1 VDAHGAMV
9 MAQGQ
14 LSREKMQSI
23 LENPEGSDL
32 IDEKAKA
39 LLKLAAKMTKESHKV
54 TAEDIETL
62 RGKDFSDD
70 VILEAIHVIAF
81 FNYLDRMADATGAP
95 VENLQEMMA
104 NMA

>member
-1 VDAHGAMV
+1 MDVHGAMV

-14 LSREKMQSI
+14 LSREEMQSI
-23 LENPEGSDL
+23 LEDPEHSNL
-32 IDEKAKA
+32 VDEKAKA
-39 LLKLAAKMTKESHKV
+39 LLRLAAKMTRESYKIIP
-54 TAEDIETL
+54 EDIEAL
-62 RGKDFSDD
+62 RRLGFSDET
-70 VILEAIHVIAF
+70 ILEGIHVIAF

>member
-1 VDAHGAMV
+1 MV

-14 LSREKMQSI
+14 LSREQMQSI
-23 LENPEGSDL
+23 LENPQGSDL
-32 IDEKAKA
+32 VGEKAKA
-39 LLKLAAKMTKESHKV
+39 LLRLAAKMTRESHKI
-54 TAEDIETL
+54 TPEDTESL
-62 RGKDFSDD
+62 RGLGFSDEM
-70 VILEAIHVIAF
+70 ILEGIHVIAF